1 MYERYTESL
10 EEAKEIQRQT
20 GGKITSF
27 LSTNEKGETITV
39 YVIRYRQ
46 LF

>member
-1 MYERYTESL
+1 MYERITESL
-10 EEAKEIQRQT
+10 EEAKEIRKQT

-27 LSTNEKGETITV
+27 LSNNEKGEIITV